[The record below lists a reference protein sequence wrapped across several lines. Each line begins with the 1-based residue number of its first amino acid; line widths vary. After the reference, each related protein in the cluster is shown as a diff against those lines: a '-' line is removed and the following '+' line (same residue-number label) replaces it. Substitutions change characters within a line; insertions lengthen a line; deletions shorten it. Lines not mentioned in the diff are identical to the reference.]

1 MTRDEIPLP
10 DPALYL
16 KSEEK
21 PVLTDTCGWLLLL
34 PLLLGEGMTYEFL
47 KSSVQPLRHRIALLV
62 QNETE
67 KLAASLFDRSLR
79 VHDLIAAR
87 ASGFDNNHNAVN
99 ARGQHRRV
107 SRFMQRPTINQDVV
121 ETDAQGID

>member
-34 PLLLGEGMTYEFL
+34 PLRWE
-47 KSSVQPLRHRIALLV
+47 
-62 QNETE
+62 
-67 KLAASLFDRSLR
+67 
-79 VHDLIAAR
+79 
-87 ASGFDNNHNAVN
+87 
-99 ARGQHRRV
+99 RG
-107 SRFMQRPTINQDVV
+107 
-121 ETDAQGID
+121 